1 MHTVSAVIKSFKNQI
16 FSNMRETWGRIYIW
30 IGIIMERR
38 IRISIKT
45 MPIHLL
51 GYTFSPVKAAGELFA
66 ANLCAEM
73 VELCAAE
80 LAALVPPAGPLLLAP
95 LLTPAPGHD
104 QHQ

>member
-1 MHTVSAVIKSFKNQI
+1 MTRMFKNQI

-30 IGIIMERR
+30 IGIKIERR

-45 MPIHLL
+45 MLIRLL
-51 GYTFSPVKAAGELFA
+51 GYTFLPVKAAGELFA

-80 LAALVPPAGPLLLAP
+80 LAALVPPAGSLLLAP
-95 LLTPAPGHD
+95 LLTPAPSHA
-104 QHQ
+104 QKQ